1 MYPLVFVVAGIV
13 LLLNASWFH
22 GASLV
27 GWILV
32 GIGTLLTLYVA
43 IVLRVFVD
51 LIKEV
56 KGPGTPRPSQTRPRR
71 RL

>member
-1 MYPLVFVVAGIV
+1 MYPLVLVVAGIV

-32 GIGTLLTLYVA
+32 GVGTLLTLWVVV
-43 IVLRVFVD
+43 VLKFFVGI
-51 LIKEV
+51 IKEV
-56 KGPGTPRPSQTRPRR
+56 KGPGTPRFPRR
-71 RL
+71 F